1 MHPLNMKFR
10 SISPR
15 ILTTT
20 ALCLAAVGLSSCRFP
35 SIKPQQEMVAYIYQ
49 DCRIDKHVSFTRGK
63 QHPKEIQEWIQYNNG
78 KLYHWTLAEYVPKI
92 VLICPGIDVTFYSD
106 SVQMGTFIR
115 SATEKDKLFMDWLKN
130 QPADAR
136 CPRCKGER
144 YISAYDTWR
153 ICPHCNGIGRVY
165 TY

>member
-1 MHPLNMKFR
+1 MPTFH
-10 SISPR
+10 R
-15 ILTTT
+15 ILATT
-20 ALCLAAVGLSSCRFP
+20 AICLAVVGLNSCRLP
-35 SIKPQQEMVAYIYQ
+35 SIKPQQEMVAIIYQ
-49 DCRIDKHVSFTRGK
+49 DNLKLVSFTRGK
-63 QHPKEIQEWIQYNNG
+63 QHPKEIQEWLQYNNG

-92 VLICPGIDVTFYSD
+92 LLKCPGIDVTFYSD

-144 YISAYDTWR
+144 YTPAYDTWR

>member
-1 MHPLNMKFR
+1 MTMPT
-10 SISPR
+10 IPR
-15 ILTTT
+15 ILATA
-20 ALCLAAVGLSSCRFP
+20 ALCLAALGLSSCRFP
-35 SIKPQQEMVAYIYQ
+35 SIKPKQEMVACIYQ
-49 DCRIDKHVSFTRGK
+49 DCRIDKYVSFTRGK

-92 VLICPGIDVTFYSD
+92 LLKCPGIDVAFYSN
-106 SVQMGTFIR
+106 SVQMGSFIR
-115 SATEKDKLFMDWLKN
+115 SATEQDKLFMDWLKN

-144 YISAYDTWR
+144 YTPANDTWR
-153 ICPHCNGIGRVY
+153 ICPHCNGIGCVY